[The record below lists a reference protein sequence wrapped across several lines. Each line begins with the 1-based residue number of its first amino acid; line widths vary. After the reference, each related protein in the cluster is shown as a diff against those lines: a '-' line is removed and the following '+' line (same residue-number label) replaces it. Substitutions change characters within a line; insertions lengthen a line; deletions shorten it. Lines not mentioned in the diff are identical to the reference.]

1 MSYYFNII
9 CDFLTF
15 TTILFLCISA
25 SYFLKGFLCDRE
37 ISQAMFYCLCIFY
50 WFFDTLF
57 SKIILVNSGDTE
69 PNLGPRK
76 SSPIKFCHCNLNGL
90 AAHDFTK
97 VPLIEAFIS
106 THNFDMLV

>member
-1 MSYYFNII
+1 MTVKSAKP
-9 CDFLTF
+9 CF
-15 TTILFLCISA
+15 TVCAYVL
-25 SYFLKGFLCDRE
+25 
-37 ISQAMFYCLCIFY
+37 FY